1 MSKYKKYL
9 VPAIV
14 IAGIILVYFVVV
26 RGLDIRDSYSVAVGE
41 YKAKVAY
48 SKALQKKL
56 LSENDALHNGIAM
69 QNETITNL
77 KKDAADKQKTIVALS
92 AKQAGL
98 NADLASAKTDAER
111 VPILTAL
118 VSSWEE
124 KYATLS
130 AVAQN
135 KDEQISAWEKKY
147 LAVEKV
153 ADNYK
158 TLWQDAGGRVAA
170 LEKTNKILKRN
181 LQIARIGGKAQT
193 VAIIAV
199 AGVAAYSIFRKK

>member
-1 MSKYKKYL
+1 MDKLKKYL
-9 VPAIV
+9 VPAIILV
-14 IAGIILVYFVVV
+14 GVLLVYFVVI
-26 RGLDIRDSYSVAVGE
+26 RGLDLRDSYSVAVGE

-56 LSENDALHNGIAM
+56 LGENAALHNGIVL
-69 QNETITNL
+69 QNETITKL
-77 KKDAADKQKTIVALS
+77 KEDVAGKQKTIVALS

-98 NADLASAKTDAER
+98 NADLAAAKTDAER

-130 AVAQN
+130 AISEN
-135 KDEQISAWEKKY
+135 KDGQIDAWEKKF
-147 LAVEKV
+147 LAIEKV

-158 TLWQDAGGRVAA
+158 TLWQDAEGRVAA

-181 LQIARIGGKAQT
+181 LQIARIGGKAKT
-193 VAIIAV
+193 VAIIAA